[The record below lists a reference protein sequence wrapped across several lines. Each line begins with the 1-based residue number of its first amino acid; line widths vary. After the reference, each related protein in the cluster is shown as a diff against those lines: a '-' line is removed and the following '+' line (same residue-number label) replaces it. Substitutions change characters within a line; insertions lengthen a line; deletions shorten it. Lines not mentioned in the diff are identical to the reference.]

1 MMEYV
6 DDTAAKIMLAA
17 RPGDSIRRVA
27 QKIDG
32 SYSWV
37 YDWIE
42 RLEAAGFLRRDDGI
56 YIEDYT
62 VRDRYHE
69 LVAAIA
75 RATPPTIDD
84 AYIIPHFAG
93 LPFAYTK
100 IDSVYVWTHGGYQIA
115 RGHDDYPIFIQVA
128 EQDVDRWTA
137 LFDEY
142 GRPSTI
148 EERPAATDDDT
159 TISYV
164 LFPTTDTVTRE
175 WVDGNPVIPLAD
187 TIEHMLDH
195 RVNYEPALEMI
206 ADEYDRDID
215 ASHDDPRLKS

>member
-6 DDTAAKIMLAA
+6 DETAAKIMLAV
-17 RPGDSIRRVA
+17 RPGDSIRRIA

-42 RLEAAGFLRRDDGI
+42 RLEDVSFVRRDDGV

-69 LVAAIA
+69 MVAAISRSVA
-75 RATPPTIDD
+75 PSIDEG
-84 AYIIPHFAG
+84 YIIPHFAG
-93 LPFAYTK
+93 MSFAYTK
-100 IDSVYVWTHGGYQIA
+100 IDSVYVWTRGGYQIA

-128 EQDVDRWTA
+128 DQDIEQWIA
-137 LFDEY
+137 FFDEF
-142 GRPSTI
+142 GIPSRI
-148 EERPAATDDDT
+148 EERPDATDYDAT
-159 TISYV
+159 VSYV
-164 LFPTTDTVTRE
+164 LFPTSGGITRE
-175 WVDGNPVIPLAD
+175 WADGNPVIPLD
-187 TIEHMLDH
+187 ETIEHMMEY

-215 ASHDDPRLKS
+215 ASHEDPRLNV

>member
-6 DDTAAKIMLAA
+6 DETAAKIMLAV
-17 RPGDSIRRVA
+17 RPGDSIRRIA

-42 RLEAAGFLRRDDGI
+42 RLEDVSFVRRDDGV

-69 LVAAIA
+69 MVAAISRSVA
-75 RATPPTIDD
+75 PSIDEG
-84 AYIIPHFAG
+84 YIIPHFAG
-93 LPFAYTK
+93 MSFAYTK
-100 IDSVYVWTHGGYQIA
+100 IDSVYVWTRGGYQIA

-128 EQDVDRWTA
+128 DQDIEQWIA
-137 LFDEY
+137 FFDEF
-142 GRPSTI
+142 GIPSRI
-148 EERPAATDDDT
+148 EERPDATDYDAT
-159 TISYV
+159 VSYV
-164 LFPTTDTVTRE
+164 LFPTSGGITRE
-175 WVDGNPVIPLAD
+175 WVDGNPVIPLD
-187 TIEHMLDH
+187 ETIEHMMEY

-215 ASHDDPRLKS
+215 ASHEDPRLNV